1 MHERYLNAL
10 PAALRPDPL
19 PSRESTWWRW
29 RDTDVHVERV
39 GDPQAAARVLFLHG
53 LGGHAAAMWPYA
65 ALLAGRGLRVAVP
78 DLPGFGRTRV
88 PRPGAVRY
96 ADWVAMACD
105 LLRAERAAHAGP
117 LVVVGAS
124 MGGMLAYDA
133 ATRTGAAD
141 RVVATCLP
149 DPRDAAV
156 RRRMARSPL
165 LSAAARPALRAVA
178 GPLAGVRVPLRWLTN
193 MRAISNEPGLADLI
207 AGDRRGGGN
216 RMPLGFLRDLLDSAP
231 ALEPERAT
239 SPGFVLAHPGDD
251 RWTPLAVSLPFF
263 ERIAAPKELVVLEG
277 AGHFPVE
284 RPGVERLVD
293 AVAAAVPH

>member
-19 PSRESTWWRW
+19 PRRASTWWRW
-29 RDTDVHVERV
+29 GGTDVHVERV
-39 GDPQAAARVLFLHG
+39 GDPEAAARVLFLHG

-65 ALLAGRGLRVAVP
+65 ALLAARGPHVVVP
-78 DLPGFGRTRV
+78 DLPGFGRTRL
-88 PRPGAVRY
+88 PRPGALRY
-96 ADWVAMACD
+96 ADWVAAACD
-105 LLRAERAAHAGP
+105 LMRAERAAHPGP
-117 LVVVGAS
+117 LVAVGAS

-133 ATRTGAAD
+133 ATRTGAVD

-156 RRRMARSPL
+156 RRHLSRSPL
-165 LSAAARPALRAVA
+165 LSAAARPALRVAA

-193 MRAISNEPGLADLI
+193 MRAISNRPALTGLI

-216 RMPLGFLRDLLDSAP
+216 RVPLGFLRDLLDSAP
-231 ALEPERAT
+231 AVEPEEAT
-239 SPGFVLAHPGDD
+239 APGLVLAHPGDD
-251 RWTPLAVSLPFF
+251 RWTPLAISLPFF

-284 RPGVERLVD
+284 SPGVERLVD
-293 AVAAAVPH
+293 VVAAAVAR